1 MNPAPNTMAAATQLH
16 EELSS
21 ELTSMDDDPQDVLY
35 HYTDSRGLLGILDT
49 KQLWFIQPSR
59 VPK

>member
-1 MNPAPNTMAAATQLH
+1 MAAATQLH